1 MPTSEPAA
9 GAVAP
14 HIPPIFY
21 LAILVLVVGRFLLRE
36 LRERKLKLNQLFV
49 LPGIL
54 GLLALFLTVST
65 AGLFPQ
71 TRVLMAGETLITLG
85 AGLGVG
91 LAVAHFTKVR
101 LGDSPGSVLVLGNG
115 KTVAIWL
122 AALALRWAVRFAV
135 PSSDVISTQSA
146 NVALVVM
153 VAAAL
158 FMLRYRILTEA
169 KLMQRAA

>member
-1 MPTSEPAA
+1 VQTIDPAA
-9 GAVAP
+9 HAVAP
-14 HIPPIFY
+14 HIPPLFY
-21 LAILVLVVGRFLLRE
+21 LAILILIVGRFLLRE
-36 LRERKLKLNQLFV
+36 LRERKLKLNQIFI

-71 TRVLMAGETLITLG
+71 TRVLMAGETLITFG
-85 AGLGVG
+85 VGLGVG
-91 LAVAHFTKVR
+91 LAVAHFTTVR
-101 LGDSPGSVLVLGNG
+101 LGEVPGTVMVLGNG

-122 AALALRWAVRFAV
+122 GALALRFAVRFAV
-135 PSSDVISTQSA
+135 PPADVISTQSA

-158 FMLRYRILTEA
+158 AMVRYRILTEA
-169 KLMQRAA
+169 KLRQRTA